1 MCLLGSCAESSLFEI
16 LVCRPF
22 GIKPPS
28 KPMPTSND
36 LRFIYLSWVNYH
48 KWQFIPFS
56 WDISLYKRVTTW
68 GVVINR
74 AFLFAY
80 VCGVGQ
86 AFFQR
91 YSAMPT
97 KTKANQW
104 VATMQPLVHDDVI
117 KWKQNPCYWPFAR
130 GIHRSPVNY
139 PHKGQWRGD
148 LMFALICAWINRWVN
163 NREAGDLRRH
173 RDHYDVIVIVSE
185 IDLKY
190 TLFIRTTHLKLSFA
204 KCRPFC
210 SDHYSDVAMRI
221 LSFQITCDSTVC
233 LSVY

>member
-16 LVCRPF
+16 MVCRPF

-117 KWKQNPCYWPFAR
+117 KWNIFRVTGPLR
-130 GIHRSPVNY
+130 GEFTGHR
-139 PHKGQWRGD
+139 
-148 LMFALICAWINRWVN
+148 WIP
-163 NREAGDLRRH
+163 L
-173 RDHYDVIVIVSE
+173 
-185 IDLKY
+185 
-190 TLFIRTTHLKLSFA
+190 A
-204 KCRPFC
+204 KA
-210 SDHYSDVAMRI
+210 SDAELCCFLWSAPE
-221 LSFQITCDSTVC
+221 
-233 LSVY
+233 